1 MCYIGAFSA
10 KWAMYGNR
18 EDEMINY
25 SFYHPKLVAQHG
37 QKWLLRHKDQSNQ
50 SHTGAKNKI
59 KLRLPSDSSYS
70 RWIVPSIISCYS
82 DRRKL
87 DILAA
92 TDLVVDRQ

>member
-18 EDEMINY
+18 EYEIINY

-37 QKWLLRHKDQSNQ
+37 QKWLLHPKNQ
-50 SHTGAKNKI
+50 PNPSQTGAKNKI

-70 RWIVPSIISCYS
+70 KWIFPSIISCYS
-82 DRRKL
+82 DRRKP

-92 TDLVVDRQ
+92 TDLVADRQ